1 MQVYKDKIMA
11 GIVLYNPEI
20 DLLENNIK
28 AIINN
33 VDCVYLYDNAS
44 KNYNE
49 IEDLISKFNNV
60 VYKRGS
66 ENEGIA
72 KGLNQ
77 ILNYATDNG
86 YEWYLTMDQDSI
98 CSDNL
103 VDEYRKYMC
112 DSSVGLVCTVLLNN
126 GKLTM
131 EEYENKNLPDFEY
144 IQKPIDC
151 ITSACMNNTKI
162 VNDVGGYP
170 EDYFIDYV
178 DVDLN
183 CRVLLAGYKIV
194 RANRAYLIQHMG
206 EGRRIRLFT
215 KLYHLTKWDALRRMQ
230 VASVYSDLR
239 LYYSARNSR
248 IVSKR
253 YENAGF
259 RVSPFFMF
267 LLFCYFTITY
277 PKERNRISMWKN
289 IYRGYADS
297 KRKLKTLAYNNC

>member
-103 VDEYRKYMC
+103 VD
-112 DSSVGLVCTVLLNN
+112 
-126 GKLTM
+126 
-131 EEYENKNLPDFEY
+131 
-144 IQKPIDC
+144 
-151 ITSACMNNTKI
+151 
-162 VNDVGGYP
+162 
-170 EDYFIDYV
+170 
-178 DVDLN
+178 
-183 CRVLLAGYKIV
+183 
-194 RANRAYLIQHMG
+194 
-206 EGRRIRLFT
+206 
-215 KLYHLTKWDALRRMQ
+215 
-230 VASVYSDLR
+230 
-239 LYYSARNSR
+239 
-248 IVSKR
+248 
-253 YENAGF
+253 
-259 RVSPFFMF
+259 
-267 LLFCYFTITY
+267 
-277 PKERNRISMWKN
+277 
-289 IYRGYADS
+289 
-297 KRKLKTLAYNNC
+297 